1 MHKACV
7 WCGAFVY
14 CLQVPLFPE
23 PGQWVWCVNIQTGS
37 TPTKT
42 IPDASE
48 KDATSQNQT
57 QACAKKTHRTHP
69 CASSLTMPKA
79 TECFCWNDLS
89 EVNTKRTKKNVDY
102 SGFRCNCLEIDVLKG
117 TTNDRCSQR
126 PWPIGPRATLSYDD
140 SLLTTKNARIH
151 VNLMKRTY
159 ELHESAINSK
169 KRLQCQLFFRRM

>member
-102 SGFRCNCLEIDVLKG
+102 SGFRCNCLEIDVLEGYYQWQMFAKAMAY
-117 TTNDRCSQR
+117 RA
-126 PWPIGPRATLSYDD
+126 PR
-140 SLLTTKNARIH
+140 NAFLWRLI
-151 VNLMKRTY
+151 
-159 ELHESAINSK
+159 INYK
-169 KRLQCQLFFRRM
+169 KR